1 MTAARTVGKEKG
13 GSVRTLE
20 VAGMAVALTRD
31 QTLKLRGYLD

>member
-13 GSVRTLE
+13 GSVRPLE